1 MVAVALFHP
10 ASAFPLDQGALSRTP
25 DAGVGWLYGVSENAV
40 DAAFAEAKLAGK
52 PILLYWGATWCPPC
66 NQLRATLFNRRDFI
80 ALTSAVVAVYMDGDL
95 PGAQK
100 QGSRFHVVGYPTL
113 ILFAPDGMEITRL
126 PGEADATRIVASL
139 KAGLTGGR
147 PASLVLAEARAGK
160 ALSSSEWLALAFYAW
175 EADEEQLVRRDQR
188 ADVLAELAQ
197 RSQPVSTEASTRLW
211 LKSLVAWDRESA
223 SPEKASASAPEH
235 RTRLLDVL
243 RNRAELRRNADV
255 IMEGA
260 KAIVLT
266 LSGTSGARGEL
277 LAEYGAA
284 LGRLQNDVQLSR
296 ADRTSALIARVDLE
310 RLDVAS
316 GTTDVS
322 LPLPLLAEVRLL
334 ARRMDKEVSNGF
346 ERQAVITSV
355 AYLLGQ
361 AGLWSESD
369 ALLKANLKRSH
380 APYYLMSQLG
390 GNARKLGRKSDALDW
405 YERAYQTSKGPATRL
420 QWGAGYVSA
429 LVDLAPEQSGRIE
442 KAVMDLFADAER
454 DTGAFYER
462 SGRSLGRVTDKISAW
477 NKENEHAAEVNRMRD
492 RHRRLCHR
500 SSVSDSQRRLCEAL
514 WAES

>member
-40 DAAFAEAKLAGK
+40 DAVFAEAKLAGK